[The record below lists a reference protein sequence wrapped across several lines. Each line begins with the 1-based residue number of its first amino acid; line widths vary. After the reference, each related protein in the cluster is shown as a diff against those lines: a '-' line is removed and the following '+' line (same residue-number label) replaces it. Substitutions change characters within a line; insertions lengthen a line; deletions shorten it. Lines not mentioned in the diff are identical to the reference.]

1 MKSKFLPVAIF
12 SIVAATLC
20 FSNTSWTSEGHEHT
34 AGGFFNVQW
43 GLQGLQNLMN
53 VHPLFVHFPIALL
66 LAAVALY
73 VVGTITKRE
82 SLFVAGKWSLFLGTL
97 GAAFAVLTGLQAAK
111 TVPHAGETH
120 QIMMAHQYLGI
131 TVLIL
136 SFILSLWVLISKANI
151 PARGRTLFLA
161 VLVALAA
168 ILTQQADLGG
178 RMVFMHGVG
187 VGKKS
192 MMTQEAEASHHQQ
205 HAGEQ
210 EHGHEGH
217 AH

>member
-1 MKSKFLPVAIF
+1 MKSKFLPIAIF
-12 SIVAATLC
+12 SIVAAILY
-20 FSNTSWTSEGHEHT
+20 FNNTSWASEGHEHT
-34 AGGFFNVQW
+34 KGGFFNVQW
-43 GLQGLQNLMN
+43 GFQGLQNLMN

-66 LAAVALY
+66 LVAAALY
-73 VVGTITKRE
+73 VLGTITKRE
-82 SLFVAGKWSLFLGTL
+82 SIFVAGKWSLLLGTL

-111 TVPHAGETH
+111 SVPHAGETH

-131 TVLIL
+131 AVLVVSL
-136 SFILSLWVLISKANI
+136 ILSLWVLISKANI
-151 PARGRTLFLA
+151 PTRGRTLFLI
-161 VLVALAA
+161 VLFALAA

-192 MMTQEAEASHHQQ
+192 MMTQEAEASHHQE
-205 HAGEQ
+205 HAGVQ